1 MEIEDV
7 IVEPKKPAPEELLKV
22 IVKLRNESTE
32 EAVAKVNATLSR
44 WDSSFPNTL
53 QQARVL
59 QPGEHVDVTLLEM
72 VVDER
77 FQPGQYKVRVWLAG
91 QNDIV
96 TEKELEIDESKGFK
110 KTF

>member
-7 IVEPKKPAPEELLKV
+7 IVEPKEPAPDEMLKV
-22 IVKLRNESTE
+22 IVKLHNESAE
-32 EAVAKVNATLSR
+32 ESVAKVNATLSR
-44 WDSSFPNTL
+44 QDSSFPNTL

-59 QPGEHVDVTLLEM
+59 QPGERVDATLLEM
-72 VVDER
+72 VVDKR

-91 QNDIV
+91 QNDTVI
-96 TEKELEIDESKGFK
+96 EKELELDESKGFE